1 MVYEQDDQLLIRDM
15 TAADPAIFDLE
26 EQAQGWQPTLQKHL
40 LRLSDQQA
48 GRAIVLVAEI
58 ERHPVGYLSVYPGAE
73 IREGEQR
80 CELVDF
86 GVLERYRCRGI
97 GSRLMDA
104 AERIAARYA
113 STVWL
118 AVGLHSG
125 YGSAQRM
132 YVKRGYLPDGTGAWY
147 GGQPCTPYQP
157 YNLDDDLVLWMSK
170 QLDQP
175 SFQENRH
182 LL

>member
-58 ERHPVGYLSVYPGAE
+58 ERQPVGYLSVYPGAK

-86 GVLERYRCRGI
+86 GVKAKISDWNPGASEDFSFYTQKVPSVFMFL
-97 GSRLMDA
+97 GSDA
-104 AERIAARYA
+104 EGVKNAPNNHSDKFSPDESAMQAGVRAHIAAA
-113 STVWL
+113 
-118 AVGLHSG
+118 
-125 YGSAQRM
+125 
-132 YVKRGYLPDGTGAWY
+132 
-147 GGQPCTPYQP
+147 
-157 YNLDDDLVLWMSK
+157 MSPV
-170 QLDQP
+170 DQ
-175 SFQENRH
+175 
-182 LL
+182 